1 MNNKLVKKVLIATLA
16 AIFLSVF
23 VTAASAQRP
32 TRITF
37 ARGTTSK
44 VVTGTL
50 NGYRS
55 HRTYVIYVKKG
66 QTLTTEAVK
75 NFITIGVEAPPG
87 STYEQDMAADCHDK
101 NEVSPT
107 ARGDYRITV
116 TECRKADSWRGT
128 FRFKVTVR

>member
-1 MNNKLVKKVLIATLA
+1 MKKLILIAFAIATLSICSA
-16 AIFLSVF
+16 AI
-23 VTAASAQRP
+23 SAQV
-32 TRITF
+32 TRISF
-37 ARGTTSK
+37 ARGATSK

-50 NGYRS
+50 NGWKS
-55 HRTYVIYVKKG
+55 HRTYVIRVKKG

-101 NEVSPT
+101 NDVSPT

-116 TECRKADSWRGT
+116 TECKKAVRWRGT
-128 FRFKVTVR
+128 FKFRVTVQ

>member
-1 MNNKLVKKVLIATLA
+1 MKNRHVRSFVLSLIVALFLSMLA
-16 AIFLSVF
+16 AS
-23 VTAASAQRP
+23 ASAQRP

-37 ARGTTSK
+37 ARGATTK
-44 VVTGTL
+44 IVTGTL
-50 NGYRS
+50 SGYRS
-55 HRTYVIYVKKG
+55 HKTYVIHVRRG

-107 ARGDYRITV
+107 ARGDYKITV
-116 TECRKADSWRGT
+116 TECRKADRWRGT
-128 FRFKVTVR
+128 FRFRVTVR

>member
-1 MNNKLVKKVLIATLA
+1 MKKLTLT
-16 AIFLSVF
+16 IVF
-23 VTAASAQRP
+23 VLTFFAFTVAASAQRP

-37 ARGTTSK
+37 AHGATTK
-44 VVTGTL
+44 VVSGTL

-55 HRTYVIYVKKG
+55 HQTYVIRVKKG

-75 NFITIGVEAPPG
+75 NYITIGVEAPPG

-107 ARGDYRITV
+107 ARGDYKITV
-116 TECRKADSWRGT
+116 TECRKADHWRGT
-128 FRFKVTVR
+128 FKFRVTVR

>member
-1 MNNKLVKKVLIATLA
+1 MKNKLMSNFSIVCA
-16 AIFLSVF
+16 AAMFLF
-23 VTAASAQRP
+23 ILVTTASAQRP

-37 ARGTTSK
+37 ARGATSK

-55 HRTYVIYVKKG
+55 HKTYVIYVKKG

-75 NFITIGVEAPPG
+75 NFITIGVEPPPG

-116 TECRKADSWRGT
+116 TECRKADPWRGT
-128 FRFKVTVR
+128 FGLRVTVR

>member
-1 MNNKLVKKVLIATLA
+1 MKTRYFRGFVLSSIAASFLCILA
-16 AIFLSVF
+16 AS
-23 VTAASAQRP
+23 ASAQRP

-37 ARGTTSK
+37 ARGTTTK

-50 NGYRS
+50 NGYGS
-55 HRTYVIYVKKG
+55 HREYVIRVKKG
-66 QTLTTEAVK
+66 QTLTTEAVR

-87 STYEQDMAADCHDK
+87 SSYEQDMAADCHDK

-116 TECRKADSWRGT
+116 TECRKADRWRGT
-128 FRFKVTVR
+128 FKFRVTVR

>member
-1 MNNKLVKKVLIATLA
+1 MKKLTLGLLTACLFSTLA
-16 AIFLSVF
+16 I
-23 VTAASAQRP
+23 AASAQRS

-55 HRTYVIYVKKG
+55 HQTYVIYVKKG

-101 NEVSPT
+101 NEVTPT
-107 ARGDYRITV
+107 ASVVSVCPFLT
-116 TECRKADSWRGT
+116 
-128 FRFKVTVR
+128 